1 MVAVNDAGPLSS
13 RPLARP
19 LRCRDHQ
26 NAMCPSTTL
35 KARMTRGSWPLLLSL
50 LFTACISPPP
60 TIQAPTPSPEPSLS
74 DPPGEPATKSPSA
87 IATVHLVTPS
97 PSSTLTGEASD
108 ERATQETLGTAQVA
122 TLEAYYRP
130 PPATLEI
137 DTKEQVSG
145 IGGYCWR
152 GECADGPAIRTV
164 SEPLAAQSPI
174 EAHLRLPR
182 SERPDV
188 LSLQALRMAPED
200 EIQRGQDWRE
210 WNIDK
215 DPALRLSLSLD
226 REPRFTISLEPGVYV
241 LLLFVAWDGV
251 GDVLYGFLL
260 DVQ

>member
-1 MVAVNDAGPLSS
+1 MSWLVRIEQIATEAQRHKMPKGL
-13 RPLARP
+13 
-19 LRCRDHQ
+19 
-26 NAMCPSTTL
+26 
-35 KARMTRGSWPLLLSL
+35 WPLLLSV
-50 LFTACISPPP
+50 LFTACISSPP
-60 TIQAPTPSPEPSLS
+60 TIQAPTSSPEPSLS
-74 DPPGEPATKSPSA
+74 NSPGKAPTKPPSA
-87 IATVHLVTPS
+87 IVTVRLVTAS
-97 PSSTLTGEASD
+97 PAPIRTGEPSH
-108 ERATQETLGTAQVA
+108 ERATQETIGTAQVA

-137 DTKEQVSG
+137 DAKEQVSG

-164 SEPLAAQSPI
+164 SKPLAAQSPI
-174 EAHLRLPR
+174 ETHLRLPL

-215 DPALRLSLSLD
+215 DPVLRLSLTLD